1 MLKYLATSFAALGL
15 FMGGAQADGPL
26 TSMLEA
32 YIVSV
37 DADGVETLTPTE
49 EITPGETIE
58 YALTYENIG
67 TNALSGLVIS
77 APVPASTIFVEGS
90 AETDIASTF
99 EVSIDDGATW
109 AVPPLKQMTDGGEV
123 TVSPSEYDM
132 VRWVPET
139 SIESGAE
146 WRFEYRTAV
155 Q

>member
-1 MLKYLATSFAALGL
+1 MLKYFATSFAALSL
-15 FMGGAQADGPL
+15 FMGVAQADGPL
-26 TSMLEA
+26 TSKLEA

-67 TNALSGLVIS
+67 ANDLSGLVIS
-77 APVPASTIFVEGS
+77 APVPAATVFVEGS
-90 AETDIASTF
+90 AETSIPSTF

-109 AVPPLKQMTDGGEV
+109 ETPPLKQMTDEGEII
-123 TVSPSEYDM
+123 VSASEYDM
-132 VRWVPET
+132 VRWVPEA

>member
-1 MLKYLATSFAALGL
+1 MLKYFVTSFAALGL
-15 FMGGAQADGPL
+15 LMGVAQADGPL
-26 TSMLEA
+26 TSKLEA

-67 TNALSGLVIS
+67 ANALSGLMIS

-90 AETDIASTF
+90 AKTDIGSTF

-109 AVPPLKQMTDGGEV
+109 SVPPLKQMIDQSEI
-123 TVSPSEYDM
+123 TVPASEYDM
-132 VRWVPET
+132 VRWVPEGA
-139 SIESGAE
+139 IESGNQ
-146 WRFEYRTAV
+146 WRFEYRTTV

>member
-1 MLKYLATSFAALGL
+1 MLKSFVSGLAAMAMITGAAH
-15 FMGGAQADGPL
+15 ADGPL
-26 TSMLEA
+26 KSTLEA

-58 YALTYENIG
+58 YTLVYENIG
-67 TNALSGLVIS
+67 TNPLSGLVVS
-77 APVPASTIFVEGS
+77 APVPASTVFVEGS
-90 AETDIASTF
+90 ADTEIPAIF

-109 AVPPLKQMTDGGEV
+109 FSPPLEIVTDEGET
-123 TVSPSEYDM
+123 TVPASEYDM